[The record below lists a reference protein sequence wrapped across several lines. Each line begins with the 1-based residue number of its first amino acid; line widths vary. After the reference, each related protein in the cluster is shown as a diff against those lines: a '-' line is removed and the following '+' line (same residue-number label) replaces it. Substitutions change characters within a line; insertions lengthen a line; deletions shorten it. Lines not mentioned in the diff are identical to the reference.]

1 MHEFLG
7 YHCTRCKFCKQSVRY
22 TVPSGPVIFWRFFII
37 DMSDYKRRNDAVPKI
52 RSIPA
57 GGNRTRSEKDRYGSF
72 FVPEKSAK
80 RQEMISQTGQRKD
93 EKKE

>member
-1 MHEFLG
+1 M
-7 YHCTRCKFCKQSVRY
+7 
-22 TVPSGPVIFWRFFII
+22 PSGPVVFWRFFII
-37 DMSDYKRRNDAVPKI
+37 DMSDYKRRNDAAPKI

>member
-1 MHEFLG
+1 MASHILAFF
-7 YHCTRCKFCKQSVRY
+7 YYRYVR
-22 TVPSGPVIFWRFFII
+22 I
-37 DMSDYKRRNDAVPKI
+37 KRRNDAVPKI

-80 RQEMISQTGQRKD
+80 RQEMILQTGQRKD